1 MRIGWITGEYP
12 PMQGGVGAYT
22 RILAQHIHDLGHEC
36 FIFTDQRAAQ
46 PNIHLPVTARVRRW
60 SFSALRWA
68 RSWAR
73 DHQLDV
79 ISLQYQTAAYDMSPF
94 IHFAPDLL
102 RPFPVVTTFH
112 DLRFPYLFPKAG
124 ALRPWIVRRL
134 ARASAAAIVTNDED
148 RAALNARQ
156 IPAAVIPIGSNIIP
170 SGSSIHPRSD
180 SEFIIAFF
188 GLMNASKGIDLLLQS
203 ARALLD
209 DGISARVWLIGAVA
223 GTSDLSNT
231 DYAKQIDALIDRLA
245 LRPYVLRTGFLN
257 DAEVTAYLRAA
268 DVVALPFRDGASL
281 RRGSLM
287 AALACGAAVVTT
299 APAQPIPALAD
310 AVRFCEPNAASLT
323 AALRSLH
330 ADPSQRVRLRKAAE
344 CAARQ
349 FDWRQIALDTI
360 SLFQRT
366 VEASR

>member
-22 RILAQHIHDLGHEC
+22 RILAQHIRDLGHEC

-46 PNIHLPVTARVRRW
+46 SDAHLPVTAPVRRW
-60 SFSALRWA
+60 SLSALRWVK
-68 RSWAR
+68 SWAR
-73 DHQLDV
+73 DHQLDI
-79 ISLQYQTAAYDMSPF
+79 ISLQYQTAAYNMSPF

-134 ARASAAAIVTNDED
+134 ARASAAVIVTNDED
-148 RAALNARQ
+148 WAALNARQ

-170 SGSSIHPRSD
+170 TDSSVRPRSD

-188 GLMNASKGIDLLLQS
+188 GLTHSSKGIDLLLQS
-203 ARALLD
+203 ARALID
-209 DGISARVWLIGAVA
+209 AGISARVWLIGTV
-223 GTSDLSNT
+223 GTSVLLNS
-231 DYAKQIDALIDRLA
+231 DYAKQIDALIDRLS

-287 AALACGAAVVTT
+287 AAHACGAAVVTT

-323 AALRSLH
+323 AALRSLY
-330 ADPSQRVRLRKAAE
+330 ADPDQRVRLRRAAE

-366 VEASR
+366 AEASR